1 MPRGGP
7 NQKAVAAKEKKAA
20 NQAVKD
26 AEKQRQADA
35 AAAKSWN
42 EGANLR
48 GASKAEAAAA
58 KADEAARKKR
68 EKAALLAE
76 EEANAGSGKVV
87 KSKFGAA
94 TKKKGGKKNDLSLL
108 EDSLVG
114 AAEKKVRQNQ
124 KELIAEIYQQP
135 CVVLKAFLPNSIN
148 KQMMG

>member
-26 AEKQRQADA
+26 AEKARQAEA
-35 AAAKSWN
+35 AAAKSWS

-68 EKAALLAE
+68 EKVRREGIVAMLYVIMFHHFE
-76 EEANAGSGKVV
+76 
-87 KSKFGAA
+87 
-94 TKKKGGKKNDLSLL
+94 
-108 EDSLVG
+108 VG
-114 AAEKKVRQNQ
+114 
-124 KELIAEIYQQP
+124 
-135 CVVLKAFLPNSIN
+135 
-148 KQMMG
+148 